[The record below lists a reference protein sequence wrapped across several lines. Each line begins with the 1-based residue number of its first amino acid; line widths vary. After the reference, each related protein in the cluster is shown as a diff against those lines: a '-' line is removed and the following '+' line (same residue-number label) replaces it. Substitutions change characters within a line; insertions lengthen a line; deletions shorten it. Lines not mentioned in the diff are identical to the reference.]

1 MNYKNTAFEGNWAP
15 STCAT
20 FELSEIKSYEEA
32 NSQFVAGEPDLLSCF
47 CYDKFKTLTFGILT
61 NDALLELGG
70 GENPCTEWFTN
81 YTIQQSLTYGIAA
94 AISIMNFLLRLFL
107 REFSRFE
114 AEHTVSKQIASS
126 ITKMWIVQYVN
137 TGIIILMVNH
147 NYDRLFEINSDSFVP
162 LLNGKFNDFVSDWYV
177 EVGALIVVTTFVST
191 VFPALGFLFYC
202 QAKCRRCRDRGCS
215 SNVRS
220 TKKIL

>member
-70 GENPCTEWFTN
+70 GENPCTYYE
-81 YTIQQSLTYGIAA
+81 
-94 AISIMNFLLRLFL
+94 FLI
-107 REFSRFE
+107 E
-114 AEHTVSKQIASS
+114 
-126 ITKMWIVQYVN
+126 
-137 TGIIILMVNH
+137 
-147 NYDRLFEINSDSFVP
+147 
-162 LLNGKFNDFVSDWYV
+162 
-177 EVGALIVVTTFVST
+177 T
-191 VFPALGFLFYC
+191 VFERIQSF
-202 QAKCRRCRDRGCS
+202 RGRTYSFKTNCIVDNKNVDCS
-215 SNVRS
+215 IR
-220 TKKIL
+220 